1 MNSFFSEN
9 ELLKLGLKKYGK
21 NVKISRNAQFYGK
34 ENISIGDNVRIDD
47 FCILSGNIIIGSNIH
62 IAAGTFLYGGDAGIE
77 MKDFS
82 CLSSRC
88 VVYALTDDYSGEYM
102 ANSVIPE
109 KYKNVTG
116 GKVEIG
122 RHALIG
128 TGCTILPNVK
138 IGEGAS
144 VGAMS
149 LIRNDIEEF
158 TINVGI
164 PCKKIKNRSKKLL
177 ELEKEYIKEYNE
189 EK

>member
-1 MNSFFSEN
+1 MNSFYSES
-9 ELLKLGLKKYGK
+9 ELFEIGLKKYGK
-21 NVKISRNAQFYGK
+21 NVKISKNAQFYGK
-34 ENISIGDNVRIDD
+34 GNICIGDNVRIDD
-47 FCILSGNIIIGSNIH
+47 FCILSGNITIGSNIH
-62 IAAGTFLYGGDAGIE
+62 IAAGTFLFGGDAGIE

-88 VVYALTDDYSGEYM
+88 AVYALTDDYSGEYM

-109 KYKNVTG
+109 KYKNVTE

-144 VGAMS
+144 IGAMS
-149 LIRNDIEEF
+149 LIKKDVEEF

-164 PCKKIKNRSKKLL
+164 PCKKIKDRSKKML
-177 ELEKEYIKEYNE
+177 ELEKKYINE
-189 EK
+189 EG